1 MNDYD
6 YILAN
11 IFDTSRHIM
20 RIDIQSIYA
29 ISYKTIYEK
38 AKNHNREC
46 NINARLPRKNNGFEK
61 AIYNSPIGLYY
72 QSSSVHKVSIMEK
85 CYRDQENMYEYYIIL
100 KERIQCESISN
111 ISKQ

>member
-20 RIDIQSIYA
+20 RIDIQSIYT

-38 AKNHNREC
+38 AKYYNKQHS
-46 NINARLPRKNNGFEK
+46 INARSPLKNNGFEK
-61 AIYNSPIGLYY
+61 AMYNSPIGLYY
-72 QSSSVHKVSIMEK
+72 QSSSINKVSIMEK
-85 CYRDQENMYEYYIIL
+85 CYRDQENIY
-100 KERIQCESISN
+100 
-111 ISKQ
+111 

>member
-20 RIDIQSIYA
+20 GIDNSFIYA

-38 AKNHNREC
+38 AKYYNEKC
-46 NINARLPRKNNGFEK
+46 NINARSPRKNNEFEK
-61 AIYNSPIGLYY
+61 AMYNSNIGLYY

-85 CYRDQENMYEYYIIL
+85 CYRDQENIY
-100 KERIQCESISN
+100 
-111 ISKQ
+111 